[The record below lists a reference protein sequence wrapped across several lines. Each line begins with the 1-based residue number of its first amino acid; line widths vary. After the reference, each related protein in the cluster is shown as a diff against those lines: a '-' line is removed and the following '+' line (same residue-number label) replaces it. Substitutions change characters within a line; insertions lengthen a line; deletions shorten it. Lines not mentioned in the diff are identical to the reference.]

1 MCLIGLSFL
10 KLILPVLEQDIIHV
24 SRRHLEKKDESE
36 IVNLRVIN
44 YAEATQAEVS
54 IGAAPNGLW
63 VDIVDNGKGI
73 VPDQRHGVRLGRM
86 HRAIAQLGGRVSASP
101 RPEGGTHV
109 QAFIPCNS
117 VG

>member
-1 MCLIGLSFL
+1 MIGLSFL

-24 SRRHLEKKDESE
+24 SRRHLEKNDESE

-63 VDIVDNGKGI
+63 VEIVDNGKGI
-73 VPDQRHGVRLGRM
+73 APDQRHGGGLGRM
-86 HRAIAQLGGRVSASP
+86 HEATAQLGG
-101 RPEGGTHV
+101 G
-109 QAFIPCNS
+109 I
-117 VG
+117 